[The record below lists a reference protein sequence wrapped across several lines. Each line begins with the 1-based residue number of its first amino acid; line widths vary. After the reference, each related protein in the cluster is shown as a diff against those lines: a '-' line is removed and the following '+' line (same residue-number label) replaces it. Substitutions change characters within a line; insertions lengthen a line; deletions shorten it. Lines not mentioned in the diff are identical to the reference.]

1 MMNQIEE
8 IKRALEEVDV
18 STARGRRT
26 LHGKQINVEPK
37 KEEVAIGARARANAY
52 KMLMDELRSVVER
65 NNTGMPEVEL
75 ECVEMLMEQLEGLY
89 RKAVELHIANM

>member
-26 LHGKQINVEPK
+26 LHGKQINVEPT
-37 KEEVAIGARARANAY
+37 KEEVADAASMRASAY
-52 KMLMDELRSVVER
+52 MTLMRQVRRTIECH
-65 NNTGMPEVEL
+65 NTGMPEVEL

-89 RKAVELHIANM
+89 GKALALHIENI

>member
-26 LHGKQINVEPK
+26 LHGKQINVEPSK
-37 KEEVAIGARARANAY
+37 QGVANAAMERACNY
-52 KMLMDELRSVVER
+52 KMLMDDLRSTAEHH
-65 NNTGMPEVEL
+65 NTGMPEVEL